1 MTKVLLNRFD
11 GGLAMSERPQT
22 INEQSSSGGFDVYTD
37 PFLLKKIDSMTVNE
51 TASGASVTAGECPV
65 YDATKRASDGR
76 IIGVGGTSAS
86 NTTFRFYKKDSSITG
101 NWVQNSSTGNGIVNA
116 NAFAV
121 LYKDVQ
127 YGYYVQTSESR
138 LYRYDSDSASTL
150 IGTTADAHTEVCP
163 RPVVHSQDNI
173 LYMGSNKTISK
184 FDGTT
189 FTASAITLPYYITS
203 MCEYGTY
210 LAISCQTPEGGVIY
224 LWGRDTS
231 LTTLQDVIKVD
242 NGKLQIIE
250 NLDGYLVAVSET
262 PFDPYTASIGI
273 VGTYK
278 SVTVRMFIGGAM
290 KIVKKTYLGLNENGS
305 NQLLSHKKVI
315 RDGSLLFSTKS
326 NYLMRFGL
334 NKQGQYVL
342 SRDAAVVPATAS
354 PNLVSMYSFFV
365 LGDYLFSSLRASSG
379 SPSDGLL
386 YRNNGLNGGTSEYFH
401 QSYYVT
407 TINPSMDPNDRIKD
421 KQLKKVAVHFYSTS
435 TTQGTITVKYSTD
448 KGVNYTTAISQDFSS
463 TTLPS
468 KFYRF
473 EADQDTSGEQFKTGI
488 EFLFK
493 IESTYQ
499 VDPIQ
504 FWYEYENT
512 DSLIN

>member
-1 MTKVLLNRFD
+1 MTKVLVNRFG

-22 INEQSSSGGFDVYTD
+22 VDEQSASGGFDVFTD
-37 PFLLKKIDSMTVNE
+37 PYLLKKIDSMTVNE
-51 TASGASVTAGECPV
+51 LASGASVTSGECPV

-76 IIGVGGTSAS
+76 IIGVGATSAS
-86 NTTFRFYKKDSSITG
+86 TSTFRFYRKDSSMTG
-101 NWVQNSSTGNGIVNA
+101 NWVQNTSTGNGIVNA

-138 LYRYDSDSASTL
+138 LYRYDSDTASTL

-163 RPVVHSQDNI
+163 KPVVHSQDNI
-173 LYMGSNKTISK
+173 LYMGSNKTVSK

-203 MCEYGTY
+203 LAEYGTY

-250 NLDGYLVAVSET
+250 NLDGYLVAVTET
-262 PFDPYTASIGI
+262 PFDPYVGSIST

-278 SVTVRMFIGGAM
+278 TVTVRMFIGGSM
-290 KIVKKTYLGLNENGS
+290 KIVKKTYLGANENGS
-305 NQLLSHKKVI
+305 NQLLSHKKAI
-315 RDGSLLFSTKS
+315 RDGALLFSTGS
-326 NYLMRFGL
+326 NFLMKFGL
-334 NKQGQYVL
+334 NKQGQYIL
-342 SRDAAVVPATAS
+342 SRDAPVTPATGS
-354 PNLVSMYSFFV
+354 PNLITQYSFFV
-365 LGDYLFSSLRASSG
+365 LGDYLFSSLRATSG
-379 SPSDGLL
+379 SPSNGLL
-386 YRNNGLNGGTSEYFH
+386 YRNNGLNGGTSEYFQ

-407 TINPSMDPNDRIKD
+407 TINPMMDPNDRIKD
-421 KQLKKVAVHFYSTS
+421 KQLKKVAIHFCSAS
-435 TTQGTITVKYSTD
+435 TTSGTVTIKYSIDNGTT
-448 KGVNYTTAISQDFSS
+448 YTTAIAQDFSS

-468 KFYRF
+468 KYYRF
-473 EADQDTSGEQFKTGI
+473 EADQDSSGDQFKTGI

-493 IESTYQ
+493 IETTYQ
-499 VDPIQ
+499 IDPIQ
-504 FWYEYENT
+504 FWYEYETT